1 MRILEEKGRCALDAI
16 TLLVR
21 DHKEVEALFKQFE
34 KLTGRAQKSKEKL
47 VQKMIRALAIHAAI
61 EEMLFYPAVRTAALK
76 AGRTG
81 QGASDLVL
89 ESLEE
94 HHIVKWTLAEL
105 EKMSA
110 GDERFDAKVTVLMES
125 VRHHVE
131 EEQDDLFPKARK
143 LLGAKLLEELG
154 ARMEKGKKLAPTHP
168 HPRAPD
174 QPPGNMVAGAMASV
188 MDMGK
193 DMVRGV
199 AEKMA
204 RRRAQN
210 ADA

>member
-1 MRILEEKGRCALDAI
+1 MDAI
-16 TLLVR
+16 ALLTR
-21 DHKEVEALFKQFE
+21 DHQEVDRLFKQFE
-34 KLTGRAQKSKEKL
+34 KLTDRAQKSKQKL
-47 VQKMIRALAIHAAI
+47 VMKMIRELAIHSAV

-76 AGRTG
+76 ASTRIG
-81 QGASDLVL
+81 QAAADSVL

-105 EKMSA
+105 EKMKPE
-110 GDERFDAKVTVLMES
+110 DERYEAKVTVLIEM

-131 EEQDDLFPKARK
+131 EEQEELFPKARK

-154 ARMEKGKKLAPTHP
+154 QRMEKAKKIAPTRP

-174 QPPGNMVAGAMASV
+174 SPPGNIAAGAMAAV
-188 MDMGK
+188 MDRGRE
-193 DMVRGV
+193 MVRG
-199 AEKMA
+199 AAQKMMKHS
-204 RRRAQN
+204 RAN